1 MNQNIAH
8 ELSSEVTDSF
18 KNRLLGNGKSRNT
31 VKMYSYIAEQFLEF
45 IGYDRERINLESI
58 EKFKEYLAIE
68 KGYSKSSIY
77 LYVRALQSFVN
88 YLEVNDIGRL
98 KAPKRPQ
105 KVPNYLVGEEV
116 RAILKSC
123 SDIRERL
130 IVELLVYTGIRVS
143 ELCSLRINDIDLN
156 GRTIRIRSGK
166 GDKDRIVVFSEEMLP
181 DLRSYISMIRSRMK
195 SEFLFP
201 TSKSKKISPVTVE
214 KIIRRIVA
222 RAGIQKKI
230 TPHTFRHTFATSL
243 LRNGADLRTIQILL
257 GHSSIST
264 TQIYTHLD
272 ENALKVGY
280 SKFIPRYQV
289 NL

>member
-105 KVPNYLVGEEV
+105 KVPNYLAGEEV

-166 GDKDRIVVFSEEMLP
+166 GDKDRIVVFSEEMLS

>member
-105 KVPNYLVGEEV
+105 KVPNYLAGEEV

-166 GDKDRIVVFSEEMLP
+166 GDKDRIVVFSEEMLS

-201 TSKSKKISPVTVE
+201 TPKSKKISPVTVE

>member
-1 MNQNIAH
+1 
-8 ELSSEVTDSF
+8 
-18 KNRLLGNGKSRNT
+18 
-31 VKMYSYIAEQFLEF
+31 
-45 IGYDRERINLESI
+45 
-58 EKFKEYLAIE
+58 
-68 KGYSKSSIY
+68 
-77 LYVRALQSFVN
+77 
-88 YLEVNDIGRL
+88 
-98 KAPKRPQ
+98 
-105 KVPNYLVGEEV
+105 
-116 RAILKSC
+116 
-123 SDIRERL
+123 
-130 IVELLVYTGIRVS
+130 
-143 ELCSLRINDIDLN
+143 
-156 GRTIRIRSGK
+156 
-166 GDKDRIVVFSEEMLP
+166 
-181 DLRSYISMIRSRMK
+181 MIRSRMK

>member
-105 KVPNYLVGEEV
+105 KVPNYLAGEEV

>member
-166 GDKDRIVVFSEEMLP
+166 GDKDRIVVFSEEMLQTL
-181 DLRSYISMIRSRMK
+181 D
-195 SEFLFP
+195 
-201 TSKSKKISPVTVE
+201 
-214 KIIRRIVA
+214 
-222 RAGIQKKI
+222 
-230 TPHTFRHTFATSL
+230 HT
-243 LRNGADLRTIQILL
+243 
-257 GHSSIST
+257 
-264 TQIYTHLD
+264 
-272 ENALKVGY
+272 
-280 SKFIPRYQV
+280 YQ
-289 NL
+289 